1 MSAGAAGAAGASV
14 CRCPVHSQPGWERL
28 IHEPG
33 LRWDHVLPEGPGNA
47 GLSEQPGPAEEP
59 PPAAAHRVTSLLP
72 TFASSA
78 SHFCCTSSEIG
89 DPVAVSASPFGMDEA
104 RTFGRVPS
112 PTGLAVPVTLLGWGR
127 GYPAPVVLQPTT

>member
-14 CRCPVHSQPGWERL
+14 CRCPVHSQPGWRL
-28 IHEPG
+28 IHDPG
-33 LRWDHVLPEGPGNA
+33 LRWDRVLPEGPGNA

-89 DPVAVSASPFGMDEA
+89 APVAVSASPFRMDEA
-104 RTFGRVPS
+104 RTFGRVWS
-112 PTGLAVPVTLLGWGR
+112 LTGLAVGVTLLCWGR
-127 GYPAPVVLQPTT
+127 GNPAPVVLQPTT